1 MFGIGSTEL
10 VVILVVAII
19 VIGPTKLPKIARGV
33 GKAFGEFKR
42 ASNDLKRTIDHEVD
56 RIEREEKTKKAK
68 VELLAEDAPAPKP
81 APAAEPELLEAAPAP
96 AAAADATPG
105 PTPGPKQGKDQA

>member
-10 VVILVVAII
+10 LVILVVALI
-19 VIGPTKLPKIARGV
+19 VIGPSKLPQIARGV

-56 RIEREEKTKKAK
+56 RIERDEKTKKAK
-68 VELLAEDAPAPKP
+68 AELLPEDVPAAPA
-81 APAAEPELLEAAPAP
+81 AP
-96 AAAADATPG
+96 AAAENASTP
-105 PTPGPKQGKDQA
+105 PAPAPDKDRA

>member
-19 VIGPTKLPKIARGV
+19 VIGPSKLPKMARGV

-42 ASNDLKRTIDHEVD
+42 ASNDLKRTIDHEVE
-56 RIEREEKTKKAK
+56 RIERDEKTKKAK
-68 VELLAEDAPAPKP
+68 AELLPEDAPAAKP
-81 APAAEPELLEAAPAP
+81 AASAEAAAPPAAP
-96 AAAADATPG
+96 AAAPAAAPD
-105 PTPGPKQGKDQA
+105 KDKA

>member
-10 VVILVVAII
+10 LVILVVALI
-19 VIGPTKLPKIARGV
+19 VIGPSKLPKIARGV

-68 VELLAEDAPAPKP
+68 SELLTESVAVSKP
-81 APAAEPELLEAAPAP
+81 APAAPAVPVAVDEDAASP
-96 AAAADATPG
+96 AAQPD
-105 PTPGPKQGKDQA
+105 KDQA

>member
-10 VVILVVAII
+10 MVILVVAII

-56 RIEREEKTKKAK
+56 RIERAEKTQKAK
-68 VELLAEDAPAPKP
+68 AELLAEDAPAPKP
-81 APAAEPELLEAAPAP
+81 APEPAP
-96 AAAADATPG
+96 AAAAAQADAKTDAKPDA
-105 PTPGPKQGKDQA
+105 KKDQA

>member
-10 VVILVVAII
+10 MVILVVAII

-68 VELLAEDAPAPKP
+68 AELLAEDVPAPTP
-81 APAAEPELLEAAPAP
+81 APAAPAP
-96 AAAADATPG
+96 AEAAPADAKPS
-105 PTPGPKQGKDQA
+105 PKPDKDQA

>member
-10 VVILVVAII
+10 VVILIVAII
-19 VIGPTKLPKIARGV
+19 VIGPSKLPQIARGV

-56 RIEREEKTKKAK
+56 RIEREEKTQKAK
-68 VELLAEDAPAPKP
+68 SELLTETVAPPK
-81 APAAEPELLEAAPAP
+81 AAP
-96 AAAADATPG
+96 AAADEVSTPPADKP
-105 PTPGPKQGKDQA
+105 GKDPA

>member
-10 VVILVVAII
+10 VVILVVAVI
-19 VIGPTKLPKIARGV
+19 VIGPRKLPQMAKGL

-56 RIEREEKTKKAK
+56 RIEREEKTQKAK
-68 VELLAEDAPAPKP
+68 AELLPEDAPAPAAK
-81 APAAEPELLEAAPAP
+81 APAAPAETAPDKA
-96 AAAADATPG
+96 
-105 PTPGPKQGKDQA
+105 GKDPA